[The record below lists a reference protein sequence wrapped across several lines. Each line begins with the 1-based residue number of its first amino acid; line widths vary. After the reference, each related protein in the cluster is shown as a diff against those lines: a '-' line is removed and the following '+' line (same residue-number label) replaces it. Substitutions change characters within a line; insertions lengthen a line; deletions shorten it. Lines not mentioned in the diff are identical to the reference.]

1 MADSNAGLTKTT
13 NTGSSLDLD
22 VSSLK
27 SLSSTLKKSL
37 DTISKKI
44 SESNKLDEKE
54 RLVMDSAFSQ
64 LNKQFGEVSTF
75 LERYEKASK
84 TYNTLTESQRKLV
97 YSSLREDMDL
107 LLRSTEKLP
116 ESLTEFS
123 GLIKNVRG
131 GKDFQKLLTNIEAI
145 SENVKQT
152 ADYNQKILK
161 RNEAISAARTKLK
174 TDVIGEDWD
183 DGLRGL
189 GKSALYGAIGNA
201 AGALGP
207 FSALLRPVGS
217 FLKKEAPTIINALKR
232 KKKVNSPTEA
242 EVLKNGG
249 NEGKAIVW
257 QTRELKKALR
267 KDSGSLLGDSESSFG
282 DFLEGVKDAALA
294 LWGLKN
300 SLLTEAGL
308 GSALKLALKGVII
321 GVSVKEFVGGAKE
334 AIDGLLSGKSAR
346 EVGEDAGEGKSFW
359 NPLIVPRVAGS
370 ATATTLWGAG
380 QGFSEGFKFGLDT
393 PGILPIA
400 AAPSFGLYGAAL
412 GGTDNFINWFDGYS
426 DSIDLSGPFKFA
438 ENLGIPGGKAIG
450 TWGEWVD
457 EGYSQYGNFLQNVWE
472 QTKSLMSWSG
482 SKGREAGE
490 AMSLAF
496 NGGIP
501 LDSTGGLSDDT
512 LKKLQTLW
520 FLLQFDTYDAGKRGV
535 LLKNLTSLGVSSDL
549 IQTGLTPEEQTS
561 LLSDYGAME
570 DQMASLKQEYADL
583 LVSSA
588 EFERRREEVSEALGL
603 GTEDNPVV
611 VSLDEQSKQDIAD
624 NISKNASNNLVISG
638 PGLNFDFSTLRV

>member
-1 MADSNAGLTKTT
+1 MAVPSGTTRATTSSGVTSGIDTGLLVQISKDYRELLRTLKNKTSNSKKLDDDPKLDAKVDATIALLEKQLKEVGELSERAKEANKLAESTKLSEVQKRVLLEEIQKDFSTTLKTFEKTPEQLTGFMKEFRNVAGATDLRRTFDSI
-13 NTGSSLDLD
+13 
-22 VSSLK
+22 
-27 SLSSTLKKSL
+27 STL
-37 DTISKKI
+37 SKRI
-44 SESNKLDEKE
+44 SEVTEYNRKIDASRKKL
-54 RLVMDSAFSQ
+54 
-64 LNKQFGEVSTF
+64 
-75 LERYEKASK
+75 
-84 TYNTLTESQRKLV
+84 YN
-97 YSSLREDMDL
+97 D
-107 LLRSTEKLP
+107 
-116 ESLTEFS
+116 
-123 GLIKNVRG
+123 I
-131 GKDFQKLLTNIEAI
+131 
-145 SENVKQT
+145 
-152 ADYNQKILK
+152 
-161 RNEAISAARTKLK
+161 
-174 TDVIGEDWD
+174 IGEDWSK
-183 DGLRGL
+183 GIKGL
-189 GKSALYGAIGNA
+189 GESALYGAIGNA

-207 FSALLRPVGS
+207 FSALLKPVGS
-217 FLKKEAPTIINALKR
+217 FLKKEAPTIISALKR

-282 DFLEGVKDAALA
+282 DFLEGAKDAALA

-308 GSALKLALKGVII
+308 GSALKLALKGIII

-359 NPLIVPRVAGS
+359 NPLIVPGVAGS

-457 EGYSQYGNFLQNVWE
+457 EGYSQYGNFLQSVWE
-472 QTKSLMSWSG
+472 QTKSLMTWSG

-588 EFERRREEVSEALGL
+588 EFERRRDEVSEALGL

-624 NISKNASNNLVISG
+624 NISKNASSNLVISG

>member
-1 MADSNAGLTKTT
+1 MAVPSGTTRATTSSGVTSGIDTGLLVQISKDYRELLRTLKNKTSNSKKLDDDPKLDAKVDATIALLEKQLKEVGELSERAKEANKLAESTKLSEAQKRVLLEEIQKDFSTTLKTFEKTPEQLTGFMKEFRNIAGATDLRRTFDSI
-13 NTGSSLDLD
+13 
-22 VSSLK
+22 
-27 SLSSTLKKSL
+27 STL
-37 DTISKKI
+37 SKRI
-44 SESNKLDEKE
+44 SEVTEYNRKIDASRKKL
-54 RLVMDSAFSQ
+54 
-64 LNKQFGEVSTF
+64 
-75 LERYEKASK
+75 
-84 TYNTLTESQRKLV
+84 YN
-97 YSSLREDMDL
+97 D
-107 LLRSTEKLP
+107 
-116 ESLTEFS
+116 
-123 GLIKNVRG
+123 I
-131 GKDFQKLLTNIEAI
+131 
-145 SENVKQT
+145 
-152 ADYNQKILK
+152 
-161 RNEAISAARTKLK
+161 
-174 TDVIGEDWD
+174 IGEDWSK
-183 DGLRGL
+183 GIKGL
-189 GKSALYGAIGNA
+189 GESALYGAIGNA

-207 FSALLRPVGS
+207 FSALLKPVGS
-217 FLKKEAPTIINALKR
+217 FLKKEAPTIISALKR

-282 DFLEGVKDAALA
+282 DFLEGIKDAALA

-334 AIDGLLSGKSAR
+334 AIDGLLSGKSAG

-359 NPLIVPRVAGS
+359 NPLIVPGVAGS

-457 EGYSQYGNFLQNVWE
+457 EGYSQYGNFLQSVWE

-520 FLLQFDTYDAGKRGV
+520 FLLQFDPYDAGKRGV

-561 LLSDYGAME
+561 LLDNYGAME

-588 EFERRREEVSEALGL
+588 EFERRRDEVSEALGL

>member
-1 MADSNAGLTKTT
+1 MAVPSGTTRATTSSGVTSGIDTGLLVQISKDYRELLRTLKNKTSNSKKLDDDPKLDAKVDATIALLEKQLKEVGELSERAKEANKLAESTKLSEVQKRVLLEEIQKDFSTTLKTFEKTPEQLTGFMKEFRNVAGATDLRRTFDSI
-13 NTGSSLDLD
+13 
-22 VSSLK
+22 
-27 SLSSTLKKSL
+27 STL
-37 DTISKKI
+37 SKRI
-44 SESNKLDEKE
+44 SEVTEYNRKIDASRKKL
-54 RLVMDSAFSQ
+54 
-64 LNKQFGEVSTF
+64 
-75 LERYEKASK
+75 
-84 TYNTLTESQRKLV
+84 YN
-97 YSSLREDMDL
+97 D
-107 LLRSTEKLP
+107 
-116 ESLTEFS
+116 
-123 GLIKNVRG
+123 I
-131 GKDFQKLLTNIEAI
+131 
-145 SENVKQT
+145 
-152 ADYNQKILK
+152 
-161 RNEAISAARTKLK
+161 
-174 TDVIGEDWD
+174 IGEDWSK
-183 DGLRGL
+183 GIKGL
-189 GKSALYGAIGNA
+189 GESALYGAIGNA

-207 FSALLRPVGS
+207 FSALLKPVGS
-217 FLKKEAPTIINALKR
+217 FLKKEAPTIISALKR

-282 DFLEGVKDAALA
+282 DFLEGAKDAALA

-308 GSALKLALKGVII
+308 GSALKLALKGIII

-359 NPLIVPRVAGS
+359 NPLIVPGVAGS

-457 EGYSQYGNFLQNVWE
+457 EGYSQYGNFLQSVWE
-472 QTKSLMSWSG
+472 QTKSLMTWSG

-588 EFERRREEVSEALGL
+588 EFERRRDEVSEALGL

-624 NISKNASNNLVISG
+624 NISKNASSNLVISG
-638 PGLNFDFSTLRV
+638 PGLNLDFSTLRV